1 MKGLIIAGAIMILAA
16 SAAAQ
21 DQVSQPAI
29 LYSKGHFEGAQLTV
43 WGPWQHI
50 TPEFTARSIK
60 IPDGSNWEFCSGN
73 SFTGCKEFGQS
84 VPATVIT
91 VRSARPVAS
100 AIVSTPA
107 NGPVAAAGAV
117 ATNIPDQSLKGLAS
131 QYFIAPRQNGRRIA
145 VWPGTAEAMRR
156 AANGF
161 CGTFGWRMSVYSR
174 LQKVGTVY
182 YLADV
187 LCADS
192 GG

>member
-1 MKGLIIAGAIMILAA
+1 MKGLIIAGATMLLAA

-29 LYSKGHFEGAQLTV
+29 VYSKGHFQGAELTI
-43 WGPWQHI
+43 WGAWQHI
-50 TPEFTARSIK
+50 SPEFTARSIK
-60 IPDGSNWEFCSGN
+60 IPDGTNWEFCSGN
-73 SFTGCKEFGQS
+73 TFTGCKEFSQS
-84 VPATVIT
+84 VSATVIT
-91 VRSARPVAS
+91 IRSVRPVAS
-100 AIVSTPA
+100 AIVSTPG
-107 NGPVAAAGAV
+107 NGLPASAGAAATG
-117 ATNIPDQSLKGLAS
+117 IPDKSLKGLAS

-145 VWPGTAEAMRR
+145 VSPGTAEAMRQ

-161 CGTFGWRMSVYSR
+161 CGTYGWRMSVYSR
-174 LQKVGTVY
+174 LQKTGTVY